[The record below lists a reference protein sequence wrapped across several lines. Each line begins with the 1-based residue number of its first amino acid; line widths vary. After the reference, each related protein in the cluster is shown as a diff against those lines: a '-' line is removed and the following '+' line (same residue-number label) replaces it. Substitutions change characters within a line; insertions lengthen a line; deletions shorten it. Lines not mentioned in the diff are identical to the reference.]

1 MSESQFPMLWPY
13 LWAYNKNKNKNMIIE
28 VGWKKTQTNSHKCG
42 RM

>member
-13 LWAYNKNKNKNMIIE
+13 LWAYNKNKNMIIE
-28 VGWKKTQTNSHKCG
+28 VGWKNTQTNSHKCG